1 MGEVKTI
8 MIGTRATG
16 TATSRHIVMAI
27 RNEVLKSNN
36 PKLLKQT
43 GGSLQLTENWIREV
57 LKFMNW
63 VKIKDTTG
71 KIEPFQQLLLE
82 EKLTFRKKISG
93 AIFYHDSP
101 KELIVNLNQTPL
113 SYVSPGK
120 YIFDVKVLKPFLL
133 KVLTTNVR

>member
-8 MIGTRATG
+8 VIGTRATG
-16 TATSRHIVMAI
+16 TAISCHIVMAI
-27 RNEVLKSNN
+27 GNEVLKSNN
-36 PKLLKQT
+36 PILLKQT
-43 GGSLQLTENWIREV
+43 GGSLQLTEDWIREV

-63 VKIKDTTG
+63 VKIKGTTG

-93 AIFYHDSP
+93 AIFYHDIP

>member
-16 TATSRHIVMAI
+16 TAISRHIVMAI

-71 KIEPFQQLLLE
+71 KIEPFRQLLLE

-93 AIFYHDSP
+93 AIFYHDIP

>member
-16 TATSRHIVMAI
+16 TTISRHIVMAI
-27 RNEVLKSNN
+27 GNEVLKSNN

-63 VKIKDTTG
+63 VKIKGTTG

-82 EKLTFRKKISG
+82 KKLTFRKKISG
-93 AIFYHDSP
+93 AIFYHDIP

>member
-16 TATSRHIVMAI
+16 TAISRHIVMAI

-93 AIFYHDSP
+93 AIFYHDIP

-113 SYVSPGK
+113 SYVSPDK

>member
-16 TATSRHIVMAI
+16 TAISRHIVMAI
-27 RNEVLKSNN
+27 GNEVLKSNN
-36 PKLLKQT
+36 PALLKQT
-43 GGSLQLTENWIREV
+43 GGSLQLRENWIREV

-63 VKIKDTTG
+63 VKIKGTTE

-93 AIFYHDSP
+93 AIFYHDIP

-113 SYVSPGK
+113 CYVSPGK

-133 KVLTTNVR
+133 KVLITNVR

>member
-1 MGEVKTI
+1 

-16 TATSRHIVMAI
+16 TAISRHIVMAI
-27 RNEVLKSNN
+27 GNEVLQSNN
-36 PKLLKQT
+36 PALLKQT

-63 VKIKDTTG
+63 VKIKGTTE

-93 AIFYHDSP
+93 AIFYHDIP

-133 KVLTTNVR
+133 KVLITNVR